1 VRDATSNPS
10 GDISATSGDG
20 PLAVE
25 ATAWLLRLA
34 SGEATS
40 EDAAALQRWRSQ
52 SSAHRQAFAEA
63 KLLWEVLGP
72 AGDMVRERAKVSAV
86 QAQVATNVIASR
98 RNVKLGRR
106 AFLGGALA
114 ASVAAVGYVGA
125 RPPFRLWPS
134 PGELTADYRT
144 GTGERQTIAL
154 ADDVSIVMNTQTSID
169 IRSGAA
175 GTRAFE
181 LIDGEAAVMTKASFE
196 VFAANGRVTASSA
209 RFNMRRDQASVC
221 VTCLEGAVRV
231 NRHDQLVEVLTGQ
244 QVVYDDNGFRP
255 VAPIDVAVAS
265 AWERGQLIFRHEP
278 LARVVQELNRYRPGK
293 IVLLND
299 RLGERDVVA
308 TFQLSRID
316 EAVVNLA
323 QTFSARL
330 RRLPGGMVLLS

>member
-1 VRDATSNPS
+1 M
-10 GDISATSGDG
+10 TSGDG
-20 PLAVE
+20 LLAAE
-25 ATAWLLRLA
+25 ATAWLVRLA

-40 EDAAALQRWRSQ
+40 EDAAAVQRWRSQ

-72 AGDMVRERAKVSAV
+72 AGDMVRERAKVPAV
-86 QAQVATNVIASR
+86 QAQAATSDVASR

-114 ASVAAVGYVGA
+114 ASVAAVGYVGS

-144 GTGERQTIAL
+144 GTGERQTVAL

-169 IRSGAA
+169 IRSAA
-175 GTRAFE
+175 SGRRTFE
-181 LIDGEAAVMTKASFE
+181 LIGGEAAVTTKASFE
-196 VFAANGRVTASSA
+196 VLAANGRVTASSA
-209 RFNMRRDQASVC
+209 RFTLRIDQTSVC
-221 VTCLEGAVRV
+221 VTCVEGAVRV
-231 NRHDQLVEVLTGQ
+231 NRLDRLVEMLAGE
-244 QVVYDDNGFRP
+244 QVVYDEDGFKP
-255 VAPIDVAVAS
+255 IAPIDVGVAT

-278 LARVVQELNRYRPGK
+278 LARVVQEVNRYRPGK

-308 TFQLSRID
+308 TFQLSGID
-316 EAVVNLA
+316 EAVDNLA
-323 QTFSARL
+323 RTFGARL
-330 RRLPGGMVLLS
+330 RRLPGGIVLLS